1 REVADTRLNPK
12 LFWLHARQEVR
23 CDTNAAEP
31 LFWKRLF
38 SLTMQTS
45 IEPSN
50 PPPQG
55 IVRAAQLEVC
65 RELVKRNGAYPSSD
79 IRRTAT
85 TAIRQLAASGER
97 DVKRLKAYALAVIST
112 YAWWNA
118 RSEY

>member
-1 REVADTRLNPK
+1 LEKTFL
-12 LFWLHARQEVR
+12 
-23 CDTNAAEP
+23 AA
-31 LFWKRLF
+31 
-38 SLTMQTS
+38 MQTPMQ
-45 IEPSN
+45 PSN

-79 IRRTAT
+79 TRNTAT
-85 TAIRQLAASGER
+85 TAIRQFAAYGER

-112 YAWWNA
+112 YAWWHA